1 MADEIATLI
10 SSAGLTNETFLVLC
24 VIAVIVIGAIV
35 VIITSRPILDIY
47 PYLTP
52 SASVRARKEDYLM
65 KNNYLKLLKQNNVHE
80 FENYL
85 KGVPDYADVLEEYPV
100 DKALDI
106 QCADTYEFVQEL
118 LQRKLEVLLL

>member
-52 SASVRARKEDYLM
+52 SASVRARKGRLFDE
-65 KNNYLKLLKQNNVHE
+65 KQCSR
-80 FENYL
+80 
-85 KGVPDYADVLEEYPV
+85 
-100 DKALDI
+100 I
-106 QCADTYEFVQEL
+106 
-118 LQRKLEVLLL
+118 

>member
-1 MADEIATLI
+1 M
-10 SSAGLTNETFLVLC
+10 
-24 VIAVIVIGAIV
+24 
-35 VIITSRPILDIY
+35 DIY

-52 SASVRARKEDYLM
+52 SASVRARKGRLFDE
-65 KNNYLKLLKQNNVHE
+65 KQLSEIVETNNVHE

-106 QCADTYEFVQEL
+106 QCADT
-118 LQRKLEVLLL
+118 

>member
-47 PYLTP
+47 PSLTP
-52 SASVRARKEDYLM
+52 SASVRARKGRLFDE
-65 KNNYLKLLKQNNVHE
+65 KQLSEIVETNNVHE

-85 KGVPDYADVLEEYPV
+85 KGVPDYADVLEE
-100 DKALDI
+100 
-106 QCADTYEFVQEL
+106 
-118 LQRKLEVLLL
+118 

>member
-52 SASVRARKEDYLM
+52 SASVRARKGRLFDE
-65 KNNYLKLLKQNNVHE
+65 NNYLKLLKQTMFTN
-80 FENYL
+80 L
-85 KGVPDYADVLEEYPV
+85 KIILKVFLIM
-100 DKALDI
+100 L
-106 QCADTYEFVQEL
+106 TY
-118 LQRKLEVLLL
+118 